1 MTHHE
6 TQDQLSAWLDGELDQ
21 DAARAIEAHLAA
33 CPACQ
38 AAADALQ
45 RVVQV
50 AAALQP
56 APPGRNLWPGIE
68 ARIRHPQVAPL
79 VPPTQ
84 RRAVPVAWAGLVA
97 AGLLVGVILGRS
109 TGAPAQPGLDTATAR
124 PPATAPSVGATG
136 RPSTLNVALLSRST
150 GTAVGQLEQL
160 LRTRGE
166 QLDTSTVRVL
176 AQNLARIDSAIA
188 DAERALAADPSSPW
202 LSQHLAT
209 ATKRKVDLLR
219 RVAVLTQ
226 PQS

>member
-1 MTHHE
+1 VTHHE

-33 CPACQ
+33 CPDCR
-38 AAADALQ
+38 AAADGLQ
-45 RVVQV
+45 RIVQV
-50 AAALQP
+50 ASALQP
-56 APPGRNLWPGIE
+56 APPTRNLWPGIE
-68 ARIRHPQVAPL
+68 ARIRNPQVAPL
-79 VPPTQ
+79 APPAQ
-84 RRAVPVAWAGLVA
+84 RRAAVAWAGLVA

-109 TGAPAQPGLDTATAR
+109 TGAPARRGLDTATMP
-124 PPATAPSVGATG
+124 PPATASSVGAAG
-136 RPSTLNVALLSRST
+136 RPSTLDVALLSRST

-176 AQNLARIDSAIA
+176 ARNLARIDSAIA